1 MRRRNRNLWLL
12 AAAAGGMAYPFLV
25 YFGLASS
32 GISFLRPSLL
42 VLIALS
48 LIGLRLLTIRGVGGR
63 PCMVALAA
71 AAFVLVMLL
80 AFNPDLAVKA
90 YPVVISLAVAGIFGG
105 SLIRPPSMVERIAQQ
120 REPDLPP
127 GATAYLRGVTQ
138 IWFGFLLANAA
149 IASALGLWGSLQ
161 QWTLWT
167 GLVSYLLM
175 GALFLG
181 ELAWRH
187 LVRSRA

>member
-1 MRRRNRNLWLL
+1 
-12 AAAAGGMAYPFLV
+12 
-25 YFGLASS
+25 
-32 GISFLRPSLL
+32 
-42 VLIALS
+42 
-48 LIGLRLLTIRGVGGR
+48 
-63 PCMVALAA
+63 
-71 AAFVLVMLL
+71 
-80 AFNPDLAVKA
+80 
-90 YPVVISLAVAGIFGG
+90 
-105 SLIRPPSMVERIAQQ
+105 
-120 REPDLPP
+120 LPP